1 MDEDNT
7 FARARKMADKVENE
21 KRDADAWVDIVT
33 RLRDAETRVR
43 ELESAEPCSG
53 WKADAQTKY
62 RGAKV
67 PGGSEPAEPAY
78 TKERGI
84 QTMTFAPRP
93 DPAYPAWKKR
103 NVLKVK
109 RMSPHA
115 KMPTRAHAEDAG
127 LDLYVSSMWDTDIE
141 KGDFLAVPLGIAVEI
156 PKGHVG
162 LIVGRSGAAARR
174 EYTVQTGVV
183 DSGYR
188 GAIAA
193 LIQFEREQVLEKNA
207 KVAQLLIVPV
217 AMLDPIEVD
226 SLSDSERGDKGFG
239 STGL

>member
-1 MDEDNT
+1 M
-7 FARARKMADKVENE
+7 K
-21 KRDADAWVDIVT
+21 
-33 RLRDAETRVR
+33 RLRDAEARVH
-43 ELESAEPCSG
+43 ELESAEPCLG

-78 TKERGI
+78 TKEQGI

-109 RMSPHA
+109 RLSPHA

-127 LDLYVSSMWDTDIE
+127 LDLYTAHTTVAQVIGGTVARI
-141 KGDFLAVPLGIAVEI
+141 PLRIAIEI
-156 PKGHVG
+156 PTGHVG
-162 LIVGRSGAAARR
+162 LIMGRSGAAFRGDFHAI
-174 EYTVQTGVV
+174 QTGVI

-188 GAIAA
+188 GEISA
-193 LIQFEREQVLEKNA
+193 LIRFERDQVLEKNA

-226 SLSDSERGDKGFG
+226 SLSESERGDKGFG
-239 STGL
+239 STGR